1 MHLKRLELQ
10 GYKTFATRTE
20 FEFEPGITAIVGPN
34 GSGKSNIADALRWV
48 LGEHKYRTLRAR
60 RSNDM
65 IFAGGQGRARVGMA
79 EVSLTLDN
87 SSGWLPIDYSEVT
100 IQRRTYRSGE
110 NQYLINGSR
119 ARRRDIIE
127 LLAQGGVSSNTYTII
142 GQGAVDA
149 SLSMRPEER
158 RLIIEEAAGIA
169 IHQAKR
175 DQALGKLEDTRQ
187 NLLRVNDIIKEIE
200 PRLQRL
206 SKQAER
212 ATQYQEASTR
222 LEELLVTWY
231 GYRWQRTQEDLRG
244 ARLAE
249 ESRTEGLADQRRSL
263 EETAQA
269 IDRLRKEQAELRG
282 QLGDWHSQS
291 GELHTRLEGLQKDL
305 AVKQE
310 RHRLIGQRRHEIEQ
324 ELSPLHASRDAR
336 QQRMHELEADLEH
349 LAAQRRE
356 RDSEWA
362 AVEEQLKDLERQRS
376 QLERRLAQGRDSAF
390 QIATALADL
399 RNRRNQTREREREIE
414 KERTEHEEAAEELLA
429 QLEQEAKRL
438 QALTAERDQISAEL
452 ASLLDGQR
460 TRESAAQAS
469 ADRRAQLGK
478 RLEAVRQ
485 DLSRLRIRHE
495 VLVKAQSELTDYSQA
510 VQSLATHREQLPGM
524 ITTVAEAIEVPSK
537 LERAIGAVLGGQL
550 QAVIA
555 ETWRDAQHA
564 IRLLQRDDAG
574 RATVLPLD
582 SLTGFEPPRIASAA
596 GILGVAARLVGIR
609 EGLEPVLEALLGH
622 TVVVEDLDAAR
633 ELRSERK
640 DLQIVTL
647 AGEVVSQAGAVTG
660 GSDASGSLLL
670 AHERERR
677 ELPGKIASAEA
688 DEQALQ
694 AQVSDEEGQQQTLRD
709 EIAAL
714 KEQQTQ
720 VEKALRSKEE
730 EIASWQIRSE
740 KETQELEWHKVAAA
754 RLQDEIETLKEKEH
768 GLRQEIETRRR
779 EEQETA
785 QAVQSAESELESL
798 DLGPLREKL
807 AGLKT
812 AIAVLERTTES
823 QETALAGHRAGLEQ
837 IESQLEDKE
846 QRVAELS
853 ADAAELEAIIAA
865 LTEQTDALTSQV
877 EELSARIT
885 ETEEQSADRD
895 REQGRLEHSEAAGR
909 RKLQEYE
916 TAHSNAVLKRQRCED
931 ELRNLEERIE
941 SDMET
946 VSVPTESPRQ
956 LPLNIDARL
965 KSLPVVTEV
974 PRGLEAEIK
983 RLRRHL
989 RQLGPV
995 DLETVDE
1002 YQQVAER
1009 HAFLVGQVEDLE
1021 KATQSLRKVV
1031 TELDRLMEDKF
1042 VETFDKIAQEFE
1054 AFFPRLFNGGSA
1066 SLLLTDPEDP
1076 LQSGVEIVA
1085 QPPGRRRRSIAMLSG
1100 GERALTGVAL
1110 TFSILKVCE
1119 TPFCLLDEVD
1129 ARLDE
1134 VNVGRFGESLQ
1145 ELSEKTQIVVITHS
1159 RGTVETANSIY
1170 GVTMSGDGASRV
1182 LSLRLEEVESKVS

>member
-1 MHLKRLELQ
+1 MYLKRLELQ

-20 FEFEPGITAIVGPN
+20 FEFESGITAIVGPN

-87 SSGWLPIDYSEVT
+87 STGWLPIDYSEVT

-169 IHQAKR
+169 IQQAKR
-175 DQALGKLEDTRQ
+175 DQALGKLEDTRN
-187 NLLRVNDIIKEIE
+187 NLLRVNDIIKEIG

-212 ATQYQEASTR
+212 ATQYQESSTR

-231 GYRWQRTQEDLRG
+231 GYRWQKVQEDLK
-244 ARLAE
+244 AAHLAE
-249 ESRTEGLADQRRSL
+249 ESHTERLTDHRQSL

-282 QLGDWHSQS
+282 QLGDWHSKS
-291 GELHTRLEGLQKDL
+291 GELHTRLEGLQREL

-310 RHRLIGQRRHEIEQ
+310 RHRLIGQRRHEIQQ
-324 ELSPLHASRDAR
+324 ELSPLHASREAR

-349 LAAQRRE
+349 LAAQRSE
-356 RDSEWA
+356 RDSEWE
-362 AVEEQLKDLERQRS
+362 AVEGQLKDLERQRS
-376 QLERRLAQGRDSAF
+376 QLESQLAEGRDSAF

-399 RNRRNQTREREREIE
+399 RNRRNQLRERKREIE
-414 KERTEHEEAAEELLA
+414 KERTEHEEAVEELTSL
-429 QLEQEAKRL
+429 LEKDTRKVE
-438 QALTAERDQISAEL
+438 ALTAERDQISAEL
-452 ASLLDGQR
+452 GSLLDEER
-460 TRESAAQAS
+460 SRESAAQAS
-469 ADRRAQLGK
+469 VDRRAQLGK
-478 RLEAVRQ
+478 RLDTVRQ
-485 DLSRLRIRHE
+485 DLSRLRIRNE
-495 VLVKAQSELTDYSQA
+495 VLVKAQSELADYSQA
-510 VQSLATHREQLPGM
+510 VRSLLTYKDQLPGM
-524 ITTVAEAIEVPSK
+524 VTTMAEAIEIPSE
-537 LERAIGAVLGGQL
+537 LERAIGAVLGSHL
-550 QAVIA
+550 QAVIT
-555 ETWRDAQHA
+555 ETWHDAQLA
-564 IRLLQRDDAG
+564 IRLLQENDAG
-574 RATVLPLD
+574 RATLLPLD
-582 SLTGFEPPRIASAA
+582 SLNNAPSQGVPSGA
-596 GILGVAARLVGIR
+596 GVVGVAAKLVGIR
-609 EGLEPVLEALLGH
+609 EGLEPALEALLGN

-633 ELRSERK
+633 KLRGQRRN
-640 DLQIVTL
+640 LQIVTL
-647 AGEVVSQAGAVTG
+647 AGEVVSETGAVTG
-660 GSDASGSLLL
+660 GSDASESLLL

-677 ELPGKIASAEA
+677 ELPERIAAAEA
-688 DEQALQ
+688 DEETLE
-694 AQVSDEEGQQQTLRD
+694 AQVSDEESQHQSLLD

-714 KEQQTQ
+714 KDRQVQ
-720 VEKALRSKEE
+720 VEKALRAKEE
-730 EIASWQIRSE
+730 ELGSWQIQSE
-740 KETQELEWHKVAAA
+740 KATQELEWHKVAAT
-754 RLQDEIETLKEKEH
+754 RLREEIQALQEKEREL
-768 GLRQEIETRRR
+768 GREIETRRR
-779 EEQETA
+779 EERETA
-785 QAVQSAESELESL
+785 QAVQSAERELESL

-812 AIAVLERTTES
+812 TIAVLERTTES
-823 QETALAGHRAGLEQ
+823 QETALAGHRSGLQQ
-837 IESQLEDKE
+837 IESQLEEKE
-846 QRVAELS
+846 KRVAELGT
-853 ADAAELEAIIAA
+853 DAEELEASITA
-865 LTEQTDALTSQV
+865 LTEQTDALTVQV
-877 EELSARIT
+877 EELSNRIT
-885 ETEEQSADRD
+885 ETEQQLTDRD
-895 REQGRLEHSEAAGR
+895 REQERLERSEAAGR

-916 TAHSNAVLKRQRCED
+916 TAHSNSVLKRQRCED
-931 ELRNLEERIE
+931 ELRNLQERIE
-941 SDMET
+941 SDLET
-946 VSVPTESPRQ
+946 VSIATELPKQ

-983 RLRRHL
+983 QLRRRL

-1009 HAFLVGQVEDLE
+1009 HTFLVGQVEDLE
-1021 KATQSLRKVV
+1021 KAAQSLRKVV
-1031 TELDRLMEDKF
+1031 AELDRLMEDKF
-1042 VETFDKIAQEFE
+1042 VETFNAVAEEFE
-1054 AFFPRLFNGGSA
+1054 SFFPRLFNGGSA

-1145 ELSEKTQIVVITHS
+1145 ELSEKTQIVVITHN
-1159 RGTVETANSIY
+1159 RGTVETADSIY

-1182 LSLRLEEVESKVS
+1182 LSLRLEEVESKAS